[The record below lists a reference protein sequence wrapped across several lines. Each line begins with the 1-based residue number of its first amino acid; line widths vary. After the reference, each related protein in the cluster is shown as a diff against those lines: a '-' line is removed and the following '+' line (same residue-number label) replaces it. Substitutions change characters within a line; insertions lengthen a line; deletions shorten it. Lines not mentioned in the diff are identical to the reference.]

1 MRWQQRRRRQLRHS
15 VVGEG
20 VVALAAAA
28 ASAVE
33 VGVAA
38 AVEVVVTMSSA
49 VEVGVAAAVEVV
61 VLSLDSPPTGKLSV
75 LRDRHAVCGAGG
87 RVGRGCVAVCCEN
100 PA

>member
-1 MRWQQRRRRQLRHS
+1 MRGAAGVIS
-15 VVGEG
+15 MSSAVGAGG
-20 VVALAAAA
+20 VV
-28 ASAVE
+28 
-33 VGVAA
+33 
-38 AVEVVVTMSSA
+38 TTSSA

>member
-1 MRWQQRRRRQLRHS
+1 MRGAAGVIS
-15 VVGEG
+15 VSSAVGAGG
-20 VVALAAAA
+20 VVTTS
-28 ASAVE
+28 SAVE